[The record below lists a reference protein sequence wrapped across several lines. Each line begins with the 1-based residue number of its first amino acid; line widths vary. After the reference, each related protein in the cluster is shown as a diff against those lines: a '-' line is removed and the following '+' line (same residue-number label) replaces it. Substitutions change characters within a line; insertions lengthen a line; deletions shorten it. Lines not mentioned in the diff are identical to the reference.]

1 MKRDWDVIRD
11 VLLAVEALDPKNFQR
26 IEYSIPKDDD
36 RKTAEHAVLLW
47 KAGFIQGID
56 AQTMKG
62 ACVFA
67 TGLTWAGHDLLQTI
81 QSKPVWEK
89 VKATAQDKGIELTFE
104 AVKKLGSMALDAV
117 LAA

>member
-11 VLLAVEALDPKNFQR
+11 VLLAVEALDAKEFENIAF
-26 IEYSIPKDDD
+26 EVAEDDE
-36 RKTAEHAVLLW
+36 RKTAQHAVLLF
-47 KAGFIQGID
+47 KYGFIEGAD
-56 AQTMKG
+56 ASTMDG
-62 ACVFA
+62 DCVLA
-67 TGLTWAGHDLLQTI
+67 RGLTWAGHDLLQTI

-104 AVKKLGSMALDAV
+104 AVKKLGSVALDAV